1 MVVDKIDVVSDPR
14 IQKLSAN
21 LNGRTYGN
29 QLLELECLILSV
41 LTAAASRLP
50 TWTAE
55 GLQGH
60 NISGILVL

>member
-1 MVVDKIDVVSDPR
+1 MAVDKIDVVSDPR

-50 TWTAE
+50 TWTA
-55 GLQGH
+55 
-60 NISGILVL
+60 